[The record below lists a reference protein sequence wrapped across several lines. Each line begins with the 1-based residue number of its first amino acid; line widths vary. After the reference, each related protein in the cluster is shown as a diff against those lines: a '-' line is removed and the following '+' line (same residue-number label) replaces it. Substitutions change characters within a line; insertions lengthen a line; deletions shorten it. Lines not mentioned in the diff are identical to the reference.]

1 MAEVFGEWRRGAS
14 TCAGG
19 LVLWWRD
26 VVPGAGWGLLD
37 RDGRPKTAF
46 HHLRRA
52 LAPIAVWMTDEG
64 LGGIAVHVANDRPE
78 PLSARLRLALYRDGE
93 MAVGG
98 ITVPVELPGHGTAE
112 RNIETL
118 LGRFVD
124 VSWAYRF
131 GPPAQDLVVAS
142 LETLD
147 GDVPE
152 QLSQAMRFPAGR
164 PSSIE
169 TASALGLE
177 AELAGDVRGVGD
189 SVMPDGVTVE
199 IRARK
204 LVYGVRLDAPGWV
217 PEDDAF
223 SIEPG
228 YARRIRF
235 RPTVV
240 GTPFR
245 GGRLTAIN
253 LAGAHEIAVR

>member
-1 MAEVFGEWRRGAS
+1 MS
-14 TCAGG
+14 
-19 LVLWWRD
+19 
-26 VVPGAGWGLLD
+26 VPID
-37 RDGRPKTAF
+37 
-46 HHLRRA
+46 
-52 LAPIAVWMTDEG
+52 
-64 LGGIAVHVANDRPE
+64 
-78 PLSARLRLALYRDGE
+78 
-93 MAVGG
+93 
-98 ITVPVELPGHGTAE
+98 LPGHGAAE

-124 VSWAYRF
+124 ASWAYRF

-147 GDVPE
+147 GDPA
-152 QLSQAMRFPAGR
+152 QPLSHAVRFPAGR

-177 AELAGDVRGVGD
+177 AEVASDAG
-189 SVMPDGVTVE
+189 DGVTVE

-204 LVYGVRLDAPGWV
+204 LVYGVRFEAPGWV
-217 PEDDAF
+217 PQDDAL

-228 YARRIRF
+228 HARRIRL
-235 RPTVV
+235 RPTVA

-245 GGRLTAIN
+245 GGRLTALN